1 MKRFRPHALVL
12 LTGAAFLA
20 GAAAVAQTSAPA
32 QPAPAQ
38 SQAADETKVLARVD
52 GEPITA
58 LDLEIAAQDLG
69 DRLPAMAEAQRQDYL
84 IGYVIDLKL
93 GAKAARAAKVDAAPD
108 FERRVAYYRDKVLLD
123 EYLQKEVEKAVT
135 PEAARALYDE
145 TVKNLKPE
153 DEVRARHI
161 LLENEED
168 AKKVVARLEA
178 GEDFA
183 KVAGEVSKD
192 PGSAKEGG
200 DLGYF
205 TKDRMVKE
213 FADAAFALE
222 PGKVSAPVK
231 SQFGWHVIK
240 VEEKR
245 DRKPPP
251 FDQVKGQLESYVLRK
266 AQAEYVTKLRAA
278 AKVERLDQPAAP
290 AAPANPAAKTD
301 TKSDTKAAPA
311 KK

>member
-69 DRLPAMAEAQRQDYL
+69 DRLPAMAEAQRRDYL

-240 VEEKR
+240 VE
-245 DRKPPP
+245 DRRVKPLPT
-251 FDQVKGQLESYVLRK
+251 FEEVKEQVEAYLARK
-266 AQAEYVTKLRAA
+266 AQQDLILGLRKD
-278 AKVERLDQPAAP
+278 AKIERLDKADSAKPGEKPAEP
-290 AAPANPAAKTD
+290 
-301 TKSDTKAAPA
+301 
-311 KK
+311 KKN

>member
-20 GAAAVAQTSAPA
+20 GAAATAQTSAPA

-38 SQAADETKVLARVD
+38 SQAADEAKVLARVD

-69 DRLPAMAEAQRQDYL
+69 DRLPAMADAQRQDYL
-84 IGYVIDLKL
+84 IGYVIDLRL

-108 FERRVAYYRDKVLLD
+108 FERRLAYYRDKVLLD
-123 EYLQKEVEKAVT
+123 EYLQRQVEQAVT
-135 PEAARALYDE
+135 PEAAKALYDE
-145 TVKNLKPE
+145 TMKNLKPE

-161 LLENEED
+161 LVENEED
-168 AKKVVARLEA
+168 AKKVVARIEA

-183 KVAGEVSKD
+183 KVAGEMSKD

-213 FADAAFALE
+213 FAEAAFALA

-240 VEEKR
+240 VEDKREK
-245 DRKPPP
+245 PLPT
-251 FDQVKGQLESYVLRK
+251 FDEVKEQVEAYLARK
-266 AQAEYVTKLRAA
+266 AQQDLILALRKD
-278 AKVERLDQPAAP
+278 AKIERLDKADGAKPGEKPAEGATP
-290 AAPANPAAKTD
+290 AEP
-301 TKSDTKAAPA
+301 
-311 KK
+311 KKN